1 MSPISLALN
10 LLLAGLLTLTL
21 MFGWRLS
28 RQLKALKDSHA
39 GFAHAVGDLDR
50 AAQRAEVGLTELR
63 TSTDQAVD
71 LLVGRIDKARDLAK
85 QLEILTVRAEA
96 AAEKARTARPAAAP
110 SAAGSPI
117 AASPAATRTAAA
129 PQPQVRSIF
138 DRPRASTAPSLRQT
152 SDEDAEA
159 AAEALILRLSESE
172 VLTSDAPPS
181 PRESAAVA
189 RARLGGAIERQRAE
203 TRPERRFDSLFGPRG
218 GVRAAVAPEPEPEIR
233 RAEPRPNPRSR
244 AQIDEDLFD
253 PPARGGRLRAF
264 DGGRS

>member
-71 LLVGRIDKARDLAK
+71 LLVGRIDKARELAK
-85 QLEILTVRAEA
+85 QLEILTIRAEV
-96 AAEKARTARPAAAP
+96 AAETARTVRPAPAPAASAP
-110 SAAGSPI
+110 SAS
-117 AASPAATRTAAA
+117 ASRS
-129 PQPQVRSIF
+129 QVRSIF
-138 DRPRASTAPSLRQT
+138 DRPRSAPALRQT
-152 SDEDAEA
+152 SDEEAEA

-172 VLTSDAPPS
+172 VLTSDAPPA
-181 PRESAAVA
+181 PLESAAVA
-189 RARLGGAIERQRAE
+189 RARLGRDLEFQRAE
-203 TRPERRFDSLFGPRG
+203 TRPEPRPERRFDSLFAPRG
-218 GVRAAVAPEPEPEIR
+218 AARLAAIPEVQPEIQ
-233 RAEPRPNPRSR
+233 RAESVRPNPRSR

-253 PPARGGRLRAF
+253 PRARGGRLRAF